1 MRPIIVTPDHPDDQR
16 DAVHRA
22 VQLLTEDDLVVF
34 PTETVYGLAA
44 NALSSRA
51 VERLLH
57 AKRRRAD
64 QALTL
69 ALAHADAVLDY
80 CPDLPVVGRRLSQ
93 RCFPGPLT
101 LVVDGSAPDSLLH
114 RLPTSVQQS
123 VAPQRTVGLRV
134 PNHSFLLE
142 TLRLMSGPLVLTSA
156 NLSGQGDTVTAEQ
169 VVQSLGDSVGMV
181 LSDGPSRYGQ
191 ASTVVRVDGNR
202 LEILRPGVLTES
214 AVFRGASLVVL
225 LVCTG
230 NTCRSPMAQAL
241 FVRQIAQ
248 RLNVAPTDLES
259 HGVLVLSAGVA
270 ASAGYPAST
279 EAIRVMS
286 DRSLDLTQHASR
298 PLTDVLVR
306 FADLILTMTPSHR
319 GAIVSQWPEAET
331 KTFLLRHDGQDVA
344 DPIGGSEELYALCA
358 DQLDAQIPGWLD
370 RLDIDSRPSLTPR
383 TPDKT

>member
-22 VQLLTEDDLVVF
+22 VQLLAEDDLVVF

-44 NALSSRA
+44 NALSARA
-51 VERLLH
+51 VERLLN

-69 ALAHADAVLDY
+69 ALAHADAALDY
-80 CPDLPVVGRRLSQ
+80 CPDLPVIGRRLSQ
-93 RCFPGPLT
+93 RCWPGPLT
-101 LVVDGSAPDSLLH
+101 LVVDASAPDSLLH
-114 RLPTSVQQS
+114 RLPQSVQQS

-142 TLRLMSGPLVLTSA
+142 ALRLIPGPLVLTSA

-191 ASTVVRVDGNR
+191 ASTVVRVEGNR
-202 LEILRPGVLTES
+202 LEILRSGVLTDS
-214 AVFRGASLVVL
+214 AVLRGASLVVL

-248 RLNVAPTDLES
+248 RLNLAPTDLES
-259 HGVLVLSAGVA
+259 QGVLVLSAGVA
-270 ASAGYPAST
+270 AGAGYPAST
-279 EAIRVMS
+279 EAIRVMGE
-286 DRSLDLTQHASR
+286 RSLDLTQHASR

-319 GAIVSQWPEAET
+319 GAIVSQWPEAAT
-331 KTFLLRHDGQDVA
+331 KTFLLRHDGQDIA

-370 RLDIDSRPSLTPR
+370 RLDFETRPRMTPQ